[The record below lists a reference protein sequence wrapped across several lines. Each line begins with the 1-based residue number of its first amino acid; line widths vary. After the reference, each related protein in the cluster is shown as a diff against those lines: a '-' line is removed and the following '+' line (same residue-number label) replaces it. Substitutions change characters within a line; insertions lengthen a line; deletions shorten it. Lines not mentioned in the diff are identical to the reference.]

1 MILMSETKIFDL
13 IVVGTGA
20 AASTVAWKC
29 HSAGWNVAVIDSRPF
44 GGTCALRGCDPKK
57 VLVDVAEVMDSNKR
71 MESKGITNSKSVKI
85 QWPDLMH
92 FKRSFTEP
100 VPKER
105 EEQFSKAGIVA
116 FHGRARFI
124 GQRTLKVD
132 DSQTLDGR
140 HILIATGA
148 QPVKLNIPGEENLV
162 KSDQFLELDTLPS
175 KIVFVGG
182 GYISFEFA
190 HITARAGAKVTI
202 LHRGTRPL
210 ENFDPYLVNML
221 VQRTSELGVE
231 VRLQT
236 TVEGI
241 ESSKTKAKASNNHNS
256 RFVVHFSDT
265 ANGKKYKI
273 EADMV
278 VHGAGRVPEIDDLDL
293 ATAGIEREGK
303 RGVKVNEYLQSVS
316 DPAVYAAGDAAASG
330 GLPLTPVASY
340 EGEIVATNLL
350 EGNRTKTNYKG
361 IPSVV
366 FTIPPLASVGL
377 QEEAAKKQGLQF
389 KTNKADTSSWYSSKH
404 VGEKYSGYKV
414 LIEENNDRILGAH
427 VLGPHAEEVINI
439 FALAIRLGLKAGE
452 IKQAIFAYPTNSSD
466 ISYML

>member
-1 MILMSETKIFDL
+1 MSDTKTFDL
-13 IVVGTGA
+13 IVIGTGA

-29 HSAGWNVAVIDSRPF
+29 HSAGWSVAIIDSRPF

-57 VLVDVAEVMDSNKR
+57 VLVGVAEVIDLNKR

-105 EEQFSKAGIVA
+105 EQQFSKAGIVS
-116 FHGRARFI
+116 FHGMARFI
-124 GQRTLKVD
+124 GQRTVKVD
-132 DSQTLDGR
+132 NTQTLDGR

-148 QPVKLNIPGEENLV
+148 QPVMLNIPGEENLV

-190 HITARAGAKVTI
+190 HIAARAGANVTI

-210 ENFDPYLVNML
+210 EVFDPYLVDML
-221 VQRTSELGVE
+221 VQRTRELGIDVH
-231 VRLQT
+231 LQT
-236 TVEGI
+236 KVEGI
-241 ESSKTKAKASNNHNS
+241 ESSKANNNHNS
-256 RFVVHFSDT
+256 RFVVLSSDT

-293 ATAGIEREGK
+293 VTAGIEHENK

-350 EGNRTKTNYKG
+350 KGNQTKPNYKG

-377 QEEAAKKQGLQF
+377 QEEAAKKQGLRF
-389 KTNKADTSSWYSSKH
+389 RTNKADTSSWYSSRR
-404 VGEKYSGYKV
+404 VGENYSGYKV
-414 LIEENNDRILGAH
+414 LIEENTDRILGAH
-427 VLGPHAEEVINI
+427 VLGHHAEEVINI
-439 FALAIRLGLKAGE
+439 FAIAIRLGLKAE
-452 IKQAIFAYPTNSSD
+452 DIRQAIFSYPTNSSD
-466 ISYML
+466 ISYMI